1 LQLGKKQEVTAKP
14 GKRKIFVPQS
24 PAFVRLIQKLLLSFL
39 QGLGNNFYFFFFDF
53 FFTCNNNAN
62 MSSDDEYDMMYDSE
76 GDADIGG
83 SDNGSEQ
90 SGSEEEDPEVEVEN
104 KYFEA
109 KGKYLCCNCLSYS

>member
-1 LQLGKKQEVTAKP
+1 
-14 GKRKIFVPQS
+14 
-24 PAFVRLIQKLLLSFL
+24 
-39 QGLGNNFYFFFFDF
+39 
-53 FFTCNNNAN
+53 

-90 SGSEEEDPEVEVEN
+90 SGSEDEDPEVEVEN

-109 KGKYLCCNCLSYS
+109 KGWYLWIDNCSARSNCALLF

>member
-1 LQLGKKQEVTAKP
+1 
-14 GKRKIFVPQS
+14 
-24 PAFVRLIQKLLLSFL
+24 
-39 QGLGNNFYFFFFDF
+39 
-53 FFTCNNNAN
+53 

-109 KGKYLCCNCLSYS
+109 KGKYLCCNCLSYSWLICVITFRIGWRRPQRRFDRLWGSFRFSLKIEEKRRWREKLVSIIFIFVMDIDSAIF